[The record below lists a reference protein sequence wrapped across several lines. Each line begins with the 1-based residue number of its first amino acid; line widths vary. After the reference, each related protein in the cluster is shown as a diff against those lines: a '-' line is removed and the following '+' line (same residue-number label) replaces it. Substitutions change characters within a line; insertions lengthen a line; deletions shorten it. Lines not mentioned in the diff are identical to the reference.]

1 MGEGGR
7 EGQGMKWVMRLMKT
21 IIMEGVEA
29 EYSKFVRV
37 GLKAWL
43 VALITLK
50 HKNNSTCCGVESW
63 GVESGSK
70 VQFHS
75 SPSSVSHLINQ
86 YQ

>member
-1 MGEGGR
+1 MGEGR
-7 EGQGMKWVMRLMKT
+7 IEGQGMKWVMRLMKT

-50 HKNNSTCCGVESW
+50 HKNNNTCCSVESW
-63 GVESGSK
+63 GVESGSRVK
-70 VQFHS
+70 FHS
-75 SPSSVSHLINQ
+75 SPSSVSRIINQ
-86 YQ
+86 NQ